1 MTGTTT
7 THIARQSIPLSRGG
21 RAPAPSHRFSH
32 RMTDTTTIGEI
43 FQYSCRCCRRV
54 TKLLDPTHLCSACW
68 RHAFMPRHEDG
79 TINCPDRAE
88 G

>member
-1 MTGTTT
+1 
-7 THIARQSIPLSRGG
+7 
-21 RAPAPSHRFSH
+21 
-32 RMTDTTTIGEI
+32 MTDTTTIGEI